1 MVGRGPQRINPI
13 DSVPSIPRGPSHHF
27 PVYVISLSMSSTVHT
42 FEVHGTSIKHWDPE
56 AHRILWN
63 TFVRVGL
70 YSFACLGRG
79 HLEVELE
86 RSNRGANVEGG
97 GG

>member
-1 MVGRGPQRINPI
+1 
-13 DSVPSIPRGPSHHF
+13 
-27 PVYVISLSMSSTVHT
+27 MSSTVHT
-42 FEVHGTSIKHWDPE
+42 FEVHGISIKHWDPE

-97 GG
+97 GVRINGEGICGVSSPTYKCDIYIYILDILGL